1 MTYYDY
7 VVLTYWTH
15 FCINTKNEPS
25 LKVHFFVKCQHVKVN
40 QRMSTR
46 ESRERSLRQT
56 TFTIFKI
63 SKKNYKRDIMQLFS
77 ADALMLLEIIP
88 KRPIFGRNRN
98 LKGSPCLLSIYR
110 VNHGKL

>member
-63 SKKNYKRDIMQLFS
+63 SKKNYKRDIMQLLS
-77 ADALMLLEIIP
+77 ADAAILKKKKKICPQKLKKTTFKTKIHVP
-88 KRPIFGRNRN
+88 KCG
-98 LKGSPCLLSIYR
+98 L
-110 VNHGKL
+110 